1 MDEMG
6 IKNLERLDALSANGR
21 FLKDG
26 KLQKGPL
33 LMMQYMARCA
43 TNREDPAVFQQGK
56 AYWCYWGG
64 WDNIALT
71 YGMMLPSDAEVLAAI
86 EDGADIDPST
96 RKRIRTARN
105 TISRYAKFLK
115 DQDLIKLIRPAVS
128 YPGRKRN
135 AMWLLL
141 LGATDAEN
149 AAAEAQARTYFRLP
163 PA

>member
-6 IKNLERLDALSANGR
+6 IKNLERLEELASKGR

-26 KLQKGPL
+26 TLQTGPL
-33 LMMQYMARCA
+33 ALMEYMAKKA

-56 AYWCYWGG
+56 AYWCYWAG
-64 WDNIALT
+64 WDNFALRH
-71 YGMMLPSDAEVLAAI
+71 GMILPSDAEVLAAV
-86 EDGADIDPST
+86 EDGADLDEAT
-96 RKRIRTARN
+96 KKRVKNARN
-105 TISRYAKFLK
+105 TLSRWAKFLK
-115 DQDLIKLIRPAVS
+115 DQELIKLIRPAVS

-141 LGATDAEN
+141 LGGTDAEN